1 MFQLRN
7 TPRCSLARPDHLPE
21 SKNLQHSMKCGMFA
35 CLPKFVPPTRRSSI
49 CVSAWTLPRGTSG
62 MVSSLFFLLFLHF
75 SNTRTTSPR
84 QRCQGRRYCCTTRL
98 PQRHVK
104 NRVASTRRRYRN
116 KRIPD
121 TLHALNVGYG
131 STSMTL
137 RSQHRRSKNRRVHK
151 AKRLTL
157 TKKPS

>member
-1 MFQLRN
+1 MWHVCVLTEPTAFLSSFH
-7 TPRCSLARPDHLPE
+7 PHAAVPYVFPHGLFHGARPGWCH
-21 SKNLQHSMKCGMFA
+21 HF
-35 CLPKFVPPTRRSSI
+35 F
-49 CVSAWTLPRGTSG
+49 
-62 MVSSLFFLLFLHF
+62 SLLF